1 METKGG
7 VFMYAPLYVKTNYS
21 LLSSLIRIDELLEFC
36 LQNNIT
42 SVAITDSN
50 LFGMMEFYKK
60 CKNSGIHPVIGL
72 EISLENDNFVLYAKN
87 YKGYQSLIK
96 LSTIQDERTVT
107 LDDIQE
113 HKNEVLG
120 IVSIQY
126 LETFRLLQKILEEV
140 YLGYANKEE
149 EREAKLETTV
159 FIFTKSDVTFKFS
172 SSEYNN
178 DIPDGK
184 EINLA
189 FMTFSLTEIG

>member
-1 METKGG
+1 
-7 VFMYAPLYVKTNYS
+7 MYAPLYVKTNYS

-107 LDDIQE
+107 L
-113 HKNEVLG
+113 L
-120 IVSIQY
+120 
-126 LETFRLLQKILEEV
+126 
-140 YLGYANKEE
+140 
-149 EREAKLETTV
+149 
-159 FIFTKSDVTFKFS
+159 
-172 SSEYNN
+172 
-178 DIPDGK
+178 
-184 EINLA
+184 
-189 FMTFSLTEIG
+189 SLIHI